1 MSVQQEFWRKQQEEL
16 KFKLGEFE
24 QAVEVPFIPGELDN
38 WLKTAREKFERLRP
52 QLQLQTQHIHA
63 DEFAEIA
70 EEDPGL
76 LGRVESMREED
87 REIMAECREIAD
99 RLEKLCEEKEK
110 GASETD
116 LKEDLDRFVS
126 LSLDFV
132 TRIRKQEVTLR
143 TWFVEAFNRDRGT
156 VD

>member
-16 KFKLGEFE
+16 KLKLGEFE
-24 QAVEVPFIPGELDN
+24 QAVEVPFIPGELPN
-38 WLKTAREKFERLRP
+38 WLKTTREKFERLRP
-52 QLQLQTQHIHA
+52 QLQLQTRHIHA

-70 EEDPGL
+70 EEDPEL

-87 REIMAECREIAD
+87 RGIMAECREIAD
-99 RLEKLCEEKEK
+99 RLEKLCKGEEK

-116 LKEDLDRFVS
+116 LKEDLNQFVS
-126 LSLDFV
+126 LSLEFV

-143 TWFVEAFNRDRGT
+143 TWLVEAFTRDRGT